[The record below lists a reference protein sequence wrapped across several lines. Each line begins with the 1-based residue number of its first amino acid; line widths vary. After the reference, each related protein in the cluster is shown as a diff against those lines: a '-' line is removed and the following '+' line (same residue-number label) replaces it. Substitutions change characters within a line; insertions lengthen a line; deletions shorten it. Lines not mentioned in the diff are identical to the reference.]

1 MAKNYEDLLAAV
13 RRHLGYTWADVELDE
28 KLTDYVQ
35 EGVRF
40 LERIAGGNVLEFEAG
55 SDERRLLKEY
65 CFYANAMELDLFTP
79 RYLHD
84 LNSFQLD
91 QEVKAYAAEKE
102 TNDAESTS

>member
-1 MAKNYEDLLAAV
+1 MANYEELLEAV
-13 RRHLGYTWADVELDE
+13 RMHLGYTWSDDELDQ
-28 KLTDYVQ
+28 KLMDYIH

-40 LERIAGGNVLEFEAG
+40 LERIAGGNELEFEVG

-91 QEVKAYAAEKE
+91 QEVAAYAREKE
-102 TNDAESTS
+102 ADNAEPAS